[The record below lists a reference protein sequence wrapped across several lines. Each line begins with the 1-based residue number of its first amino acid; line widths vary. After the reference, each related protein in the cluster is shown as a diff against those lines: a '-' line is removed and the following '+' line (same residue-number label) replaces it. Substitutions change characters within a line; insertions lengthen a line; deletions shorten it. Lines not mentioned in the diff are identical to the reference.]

1 MCTLLN
7 KYFISF
13 SAYFTQVSL
22 SPAQIKMS
30 SPRNKSSFDT
40 ANQEWAEILLTADE
54 QSSTSVRLAPADPT
68 PLVVDVNKALSAQ
81 DLISLKKR
89 DPFLY
94 YSIPGVCEATVRHK
108 QVDMHQLA
116 RDGLS
121 RNCASCPASIQ
132 TVTTTSEQTLGQ
144 AMDPLVHEWLNLAI
158 RWAHV
163 MFGIAWIGSSLYF
176 MWLDASLEPPDP
188 PRAGVL

>member
-1 MCTLLN
+1 VCTLLN

-40 ANQEWAEILLTADE
+40 ANQEWAEILLTADK

-68 PLVVDVNKALSAQ
+68 PVVVDVNKALSAQ

-132 TVTTTSEQTLGQ
+132 TVTTTSEQTTRVKRSTRVSFECPADLLMEDLMDDLVEMEMEESLVGSGLDDLLGE
-144 AMDPLVHEWLNLAI
+144 LFSIE
-158 RWAHV
+158 
-163 MFGIAWIGSSLYF
+163 
-176 MWLDASLEPPDP
+176 
-188 PRAGVL
+188 